1 MKAMTDSFIKLTP
14 MFPIVQTVKDVLH
27 ETVLKVQFRKK
38 SLKTSKPNYY
48 YFQISHY
55 END

>member
-1 MKAMTDSFIKLTP
+1 MKAMTGSFIKLTP

-27 ETVLKVQFRKK
+27 ETVLKVQFSKK
-38 SLKTSKPNYY
+38 SLKTNKPNDH